1 VYGEK
6 ITQISVVSIPMLTK
20 FRGLSHREA
29 LIFKGT
35 RRWAEFSPFIEYS
48 DQEASNW
55 LAAALSFAN
64 QDLPK
69 LHRESVGVNAT
80 LPAVSPDQVEK
91 VLSKFG
97 EFSTVKNKVAETG
110 QTLVDDIARVLKV
123 NSSYPNVRIRLDAN
137 GNFSPEQALELLAQ
151 IPLERLDYFEQPC
164 ASIDELVELRTTIK
178 HLDLKVLIAAD
189 ESIRKAS
196 DPMEVAQ
203 RQAADVVM
211 LKVQPLGG
219 IERSLEIARETGLRA
234 VVSSALETSIGL
246 SQGAYLAA
254 ALPEL
259 EFDCGLGTL
268 SLMESDITL
277 EPLKPVAGRVT
288 PREIEPDAALLQKY
302 QASPE
307 RTKWWLERLE
317 RCFGLLE
324 S

>member
-1 VYGEK
+1 
-6 ITQISVVSIPMLTK
+6 MLTK

-35 RRWAEFSPFIEYS
+35 KRWAEFSPFMEYS

-69 LHRESVGVNAT
+69 LNRDSIGVNAT

-97 EFSTVKNKVAETG
+97 EFSTVKIKVAETG
-110 QTLVDDIARVLKV
+110 QTLVEDIARVHEV
-123 NSSYPNVRIRLDAN
+123 TASYPNVRIRLDAN
-137 GNFSPEQALELLAQ
+137 GNFSPEKALELLAQ

-196 DPMEVAQ
+196 DPLEVAQ

-219 IERSLEIARETGLRA
+219 IERSLEIAKQTGLQA

-246 SQGAYLAA
+246 TQGAYLAA

-259 EFDCGLGTL
+259 EFACGLGTL

-277 EPLKPVAGRVT
+277 EPLRPVGGRIT
-288 PREIEPDAALLQKY
+288 PREVLPDAALLEKC

-307 RTKWWLERLE
+307 RTQWWLERLE
-317 RCFGLLE
+317 RCFDLLE

>member
-1 VYGEK
+1 
-6 ITQISVVSIPMLTK
+6 MLTK

-35 RRWAEFSPFIEYS
+35 KRWAEFSPFIEYS

-69 LHRESVGVNAT
+69 LNRTSIGVNAT
-80 LPAVSPDQVEK
+80 LPAVSPDQVED
-91 VLSKFG
+91 VLRKFG
-97 EFSTVKNKVAETG
+97 EFSTVKIKVAEIG
-110 QTLVDDIARVLKV
+110 QTLTDDIARVLKV
-123 NSSYPNVRIRLDAN
+123 TTSYPNARIRLDAN
-137 GNFSPEQALELLAQ
+137 GNFSPEQALELLAH
-151 IPLERLDYFEQPC
+151 IPLERLDYFEQPF
-164 ASIDELVELRTTIK
+164 ASIEELVELRTTIK
-178 HLDLKVLIAAD
+178 HLRLNVLIAAD

-196 DPMEVAQ
+196 DPLEVAQ
-203 RQAADVVM
+203 RQAADIVM

-219 IERSLEIARETGLRA
+219 IERSLEIARQIGLRA

-246 SQGAYLAA
+246 SQGAFLAA

-277 EPLKPVAGRVT
+277 EPLRPVAGRIT
-288 PREIEPDAALLQKY
+288 PREIQPDAALLKKY
-302 QASPE
+302 EASPE
-307 RTKWWLERLE
+307 RTQWWLERLE
-317 RCFGLLE
+317 RCFDLLE
-324 S
+324 A

>member
-1 VYGEK
+1 
-6 ITQISVVSIPMLTK
+6 MLTK

-35 RRWAEFSPFIEYS
+35 KRWAEFSPFIEYS

-69 LHRESVGVNAT
+69 LNRDTIGVNAT
-80 LPAVSPDQVEK
+80 LPAVSPEQVED

-97 EFSTVKNKVAETG
+97 EFSTVKIKVAETG
-110 QTLVDDIARVLKV
+110 QTLVEDIARVHKV
-123 NSSYPNVRIRLDAN
+123 TASYPNVRIRLDAN
-137 GNFSPEQALELLAQ
+137 GNFSPEQALEFLAQ
-151 IPLERLDYFEQPC
+151 IPLERVDYFEQPC

-203 RQAADVVM
+203 REAADVVM

-254 ALPEL
+254 ALPVL
-259 EFDCGLGTL
+259 DFDCGLGTL

-277 EPLKPVAGRVT
+277 EPLRPVAGRIT
-288 PREIEPDAALLQKY
+288 PREVLPDAALLEKY

-307 RTKWWLERLE
+307 RTNWWLERLE
-317 RCFGLLE
+317 RCFDLLE

>member
-1 VYGEK
+1 
-6 ITQISVVSIPMLTK
+6 MLTK

-35 RRWAEFSPFIEYS
+35 KRWAEFSPFMEYS

-69 LHRESVGVNAT
+69 LNRDSIGVNAT

-97 EFSTVKNKVAETG
+97 EFSTVKIKVAETG
-110 QTLVDDIARVLKV
+110 QTLVEDIARVHEV
-123 NSSYPNVRIRLDAN
+123 TASYPNVRIRLDAN
-137 GNFSPEQALELLAQ
+137 GNFSPEKALELLAQ

-164 ASIDELVELRTTIK
+164 ASIDDLVELRTTIK

-196 DPMEVAQ
+196 DPLEVAQ

-219 IERSLEIARETGLRA
+219 IERSLEIAKQTGLQA

-246 SQGAYLAA
+246 TQGAYLAA

-259 EFDCGLGTL
+259 EFACGLGTL

-277 EPLKPVAGRVT
+277 EPLRPVGGRIT
-288 PREIEPDAALLQKY
+288 PREVLPDAALLEKC

-307 RTKWWLERLE
+307 RTQWWLERLE
-317 RCFGLLE
+317 RCFDLLE